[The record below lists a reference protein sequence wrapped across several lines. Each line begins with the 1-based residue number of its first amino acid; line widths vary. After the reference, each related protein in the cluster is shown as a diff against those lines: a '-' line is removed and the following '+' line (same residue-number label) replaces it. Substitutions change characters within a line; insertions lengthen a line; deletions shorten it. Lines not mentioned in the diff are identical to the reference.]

1 MNAPPPGSAVARD
14 PSWLEQ
20 EPIVI
25 FLTSFGRPLYL
36 WQCLDALWR
45 QTHFPARVVLLDNA
59 HPSLVV
65 GDVIEAF
72 DRRGLFSE
80 VVRFP
85 TNSFSNFQAAYQQ
98 RLPSLGPL
106 HVFMESDVVIQERPG
121 CWLAE
126 MGRIMEA
133 NPQIG
138 MLGSLIDGRD
148 FVFKEQALALTS
160 GDLEAA
166 TFLAKLQSP
175 ERGFLDAPQWVDP
188 ARDFFP
194 TEPPCPIGNPPGRLL
209 MLRTDAMREI
219 GLLTDSALAEAF
231 RLRGMRPAVTPL
243 VRHRHLSLL
252 NIYDYNDY
260 SGTLR
265 DSYFFPLAPG
275 SIPYPPAAS
284 QLEDGTG

>member
-1 MNAPPPGSAVARD
+1 MKASPLGSAVPRD
-14 PSWLEQ
+14 SSWLEQ
-20 EPIVI
+20 EPVVI

-45 QTHFPARVVLLDNA
+45 QTHFPARVILLDNA

-80 VVRFP
+80 VVRFS

-106 HVFMESDVVIQERPG
+106 HVFIESDVVIQERPG

-126 MGRIMEA
+126 MGRIMKA

-148 FVFKEQALALTS
+148 FVSREQALALTS

-175 ERGFLDAPQWVDP
+175 ERGFLDAPHWVDP
-188 ARDFFP
+188 VRDFFP

-231 RLRGMRPAVTPL
+231 RLRGMRPSVTPL

-275 SIPYPPAAS
+275 SIQSPPAAS
-284 QLEDGTG
+284 QLGDGIG

>member
-1 MNAPPPGSAVARD
+1 MNALPSGSAVSTD
-14 PSWLEQ
+14 PSWPEQ
-20 EPIVI
+20 EPVVI

-45 QTHFPARVVLLDNA
+45 QTHSPARVILLNNA
-59 HPSLVV
+59 HPSPLV
-65 GDVIEAF
+65 GDVIKAF

-80 VVRFP
+80 VVRFS
-85 TNSFSNFQAAYQQ
+85 TNSFANFQAAYQE

-121 CWLAE
+121 CWLAD
-126 MGRIMEA
+126 MGRIMKA

-148 FVFKEQALALTS
+148 FVSKEQALVLTD
-160 GDLEAA
+160 GDLAAA

-175 ERGFLDAPQWVDP
+175 ERRFLDAPQWADP
-188 ARDFFP
+188 AREFFP

-219 GLLTDSALAEAF
+219 GSLTDGELADAF
-231 RLRGMRPAVTPL
+231 RRQGMRPAVTPL

-252 NIYDYNDY
+252 NIYDYDDY

-265 DSYFFPLAPG
+265 DSFFFPQAPA
-275 SIPYPPAAS
+275 SAQATPPSPQVGA
-284 QLEDGTG
+284 GIG